1 MFEDPNRGGDR
12 NRMTESDRERVVDWA
27 RGLLERT
34 DWVILDTETT
44 GTSDHDEIVQVAILS
59 YDGKA
64 LLDTL
69 VRPTQ
74 SIPME
79 ATAIHGITNGDVEDA
94 PLFPDVYPK
103 IEKIIRGK
111 TIVIYNA
118 QFDVRL
124 IRQSMAK
131 HSLLS
136 TELDLDSVD
145 CAMLMYS
152 AWVGELWPYGG
163 YKWQKLESGD
173 HTALGDCRA
182 TLDLIKKMA
191 RG

>member
-1 MFEDPNRGGDR
+1 
-12 NRMTESDRERVVDWA
+12 MTESDRERVVDWA
-27 RGLLERT
+27 RDLLRRT

-44 GTSDHDEIVQVAILS
+44 GTSDFDEIVQVAILS
-59 YDGKA
+59 CDGKA

-74 SIPME
+74 RIPSE
-79 ATAIHGITNGDVEDA
+79 ATAIHGITNDDVIGA
-94 PLFPDVYPK
+94 PSFPDVY
-103 IEKIIRGK
+103 EKIREIIHGK
-111 TIVIYNA
+111 RIVIYNA

-124 IRQSMAK
+124 IQQSLAREN
-131 HSLLS
+131 LLPI
-136 TELDLDSVD
+136 ELDLDYVD

-182 TLDLIKKMA
+182 TLALIKKIA
-191 RG
+191 GG

>member
-1 MFEDPNRGGDR
+1 MI
-12 NRMTESDRERVVDWA
+12 ESDREKVVDWA
-27 RGLLERT
+27 RDLLRRK

-44 GTSDHDEIVQVAILS
+44 GTLNFDEIVQVAILS
-59 YDGKA
+59 CDGKS

-74 SIPME
+74 SIPLD
-79 ATAIHGITNGDVEDA
+79 ATAIHGITNEDIREA
-94 PLFPDVYPK
+94 PLFPEVYKK
-103 IEKIIRGK
+103 IEAIVRGK
-111 TIVIYNA
+111 RIVIYNA
-118 QFDVRL
+118 QFDLRL
-124 IRQSMAK
+124 IRQSLAK
-131 HSLLS
+131 HNLLPVG
-136 TELDLDSVD
+136 LDLDFVD

-163 YKWQKLESGD
+163 YKWQKLVSGD

-182 TLDLIKKMA
+182 TLELIKKMA

>member
-1 MFEDPNRGGDR
+1 MIER
-12 NRMTESDRERVVDWA
+12 DRERVVDWA
-27 RGLLERT
+27 CGLLQRK

-44 GTSDHDEIVQVAILS
+44 GTFDFDEIVQVAILS
-59 YDGKA
+59 CDGEI

-74 SIPME
+74 SIPLD
-79 ATAIHGITNGDVEDA
+79 ATAIHGITNDDVKDA
-94 PLFPDVYPK
+94 PLFPEVYEK
-103 IEKIIRGK
+103 IEAIIQEK
-111 TIVIYNA
+111 TVVIYNA

-124 IRQSMAK
+124 IQQSLAK
-131 HSLLS
+131 HNLLPIG
-136 TELDLDSVD
+136 LDLDNVD

-182 TLDLIKKMA
+182 TLELIKKMA

>member
-1 MFEDPNRGGDR
+1 
-12 NRMTESDRERVVDWA
+12 MTENDRERVVDWA
-27 RGLLERT
+27 RNLLQST

-44 GTSDHDEIVQVAILS
+44 GTSDRDEIVQVAILS

-74 SIPME
+74 PIPME
-79 ATAIHGITNGDVEDA
+79 ATAIHGLTNEDVANA
-94 PLFPDVYPK
+94 PVFPEVYAK
-103 IEKIIRGK
+103 IEELVHGK

-124 IRQSMAK
+124 IRQSLAK
-131 HSLLS
+131 HNLLP
-136 TELDLDSVD
+136 TELDLGSVD

-152 AWVGELWPYGG
+152 AWVGELWPYAG
-163 YKWQKLESGD
+163 YKWQKLESAD

>member
-1 MFEDPNRGGDR
+1 
-12 NRMTESDRERVVDWA
+12 MTESDREKVVDWA
-27 RGLLERT
+27 RDLLGRT

-44 GTSDHDEIVQVAILS
+44 GTFDFDEIVQVAILS
-59 YDGKA
+59 AEGKI

-74 SIPME
+74 RIPFE
-79 ATAIHGITNGDVEDA
+79 ATAIHGITNDAVIGA
-94 PLFPDVYPK
+94 PLFPEVY
-103 IEKIIRGK
+103 EKIQKIIQGK
-111 TIVIYNA
+111 RIVIYNA
-118 QFDVRL
+118 EFDVRL
-124 IRQSMAK
+124 IQQSLAK
-131 HSLLS
+131 YNLLPFEL
-136 TELDLDSVD
+136 ELDYVD

-182 TLDLIKKMA
+182 TLALIKKMA
-191 RG
+191 GG